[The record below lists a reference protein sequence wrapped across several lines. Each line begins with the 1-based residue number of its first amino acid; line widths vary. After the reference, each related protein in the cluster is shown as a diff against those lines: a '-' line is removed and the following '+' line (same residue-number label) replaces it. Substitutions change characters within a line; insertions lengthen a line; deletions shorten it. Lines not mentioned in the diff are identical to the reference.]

1 MRRLTRFRRLQ
12 LTRHAAVAACAALV
26 LVGCNSDSG
35 TAPSA
40 TTAAFDR
47 VWRAFDETYPFFEL
61 KGVNWPAARTTY
73 APQAA
78 AAGDI
83 TALNTVLVEMLAQL
97 RDIHVSLESPQGG
110 RTPTWTPT
118 AARNWDSALWQTVIA
133 RAGWV
138 QAKVNLGRGRIDG
151 IPYMAIGSWNGSQF
165 TTGDLDAI
173 LEEFRGDSA
182 LIIDVRPNGG
192 GNDAL
197 ALDLARRFIDAPTVT
212 ERFRFRT
219 GPRPTD
225 LGNEITRTIT
235 PRGPWTFT
243 GRVYVLSGRGV
254 FSSNESFIAAM
265 REAPRAVIVGDT
277 TGGATANPKPVDY
290 YQGWKVWVSTW
301 YATLP
306 DGQPIEGRGIAPD
319 VYVPWSPTA
328 TRDPVIDAAISLA
341 RAPR

>member
-1 MRRLTRFRRLQ
+1 LL
-12 LTRHAAVAACAALV
+12 VASC
-26 LVGCNSDSG
+26 GGDSA
-35 TAPSA
+35 TAPTG

-47 VWRAFDETYPFFEL
+47 VWEAFDETYPYFEL
-61 KGVNWPAARTTY
+61 KGVNWSAARTTY
-73 APQAA
+73 APRAA

-83 TALNTVLVEMLAQL
+83 TALNAVLVEMLAQL
-97 RDIHVSLESPQGG
+97 RDIHVSLESPQGA
-110 RTPTWTPT
+110 RTATWTPT
-118 AARNWDSALWQTVIA
+118 TVRNWDAALWQSTIA
-133 RAGWV
+133 SAGWV
-138 QAKVNLGRGRIDG
+138 QVKVNLGHARVDG
-151 IPYMAIGSWNGSQF
+151 IPYIAIGSWNASQF
-165 TTGDLDAI
+165 AIADVDAV
-173 LEEFRGDSA
+173 LEAFRSDST

-197 ALDLARRFIDAPTVT
+197 ALDVVRRFIDAPTLT

-219 GPRPTD
+219 GPRPSD
-225 LGNEITRTIT
+225 LGNEVTRTIT

-254 FSSNESFIAAM
+254 YSSNESFIAAM

-277 TGGATANPKPVDY
+277 TGGATANPKPVEY

-301 YATLP
+301 YAILP

-328 TRDPVIDAAISLA
+328 TRDPVIDAAVALA